1 MRDPILQ
8 IAVLDPTLRSRELA
22 RRAICRLGHVPAT
35 FATVDELQEHAEEVG
50 NFGLL
55 LLACPRDPA
64 VFQPLI
70 GRVREILG
78 QKVPLILSACKSQFR
93 VISILHVDALST
105 VAHAPSS
112 FEDTYR
118 LLESDLLHRRVPVA
132 ERVLEWQ
139 GYRFILDQDKA
150 EFEGAPIK
158 LRPREFDLAVA
169 FFRNINRLLTRE
181 WLFANVWGRNEE
193 ECSPV
198 SRSLDVS
205 VSGLR
210 RKLGL
215 RFRLQAIWGQGY
227 QLSGMPEPSDDQSRR
242 GFLSRT
248 TVTESGNVRNDGDA
262 AAVRREAGLAFPPGG
277 STGP

>member
-1 MRDPILQ
+1 
-8 IAVLDPTLRSRELA
+8 LA
-22 RRAICRLGHVPAT
+22 RRAICRLGHVPVT
-35 FATVDELQEHAEEVG
+35 FTSVNELLEHGDGAGSFDV
-50 NFGLL
+50 L

-70 GRVREILG
+70 AQVREFLG
-78 QKVPLILSACKSQFR
+78 QRVPLILSASKSQFR
-93 VISILHVDALST
+93 VMSVLHADALST
-105 VAHAPSS
+105 VVHAPSS

-118 LLESDLLHRRVPVA
+118 LLETDLLRRRVPIA

-150 EFEGAPIK
+150 EFSGVPIK

-169 FFRNINRLLTRE
+169 FFRNVNRLLTRD
-181 WLFANVWGRNEE
+181 WLFANVWGKREE
-193 ECSPV
+193 EGEEGGPV

-215 RFRLQAIWGQGY
+215 RGKLQAIWGQGY
-227 QLSGMPEPSDDQSRR
+227 QLSEMTEPLDAQSQR
-242 GFLSRT
+242 GSLSRT
-248 TVTESGNVRNDGDA
+248 AAPEGGSGRNEGDVA
-262 AAVRREAGLAFPPGG
+262 SIRRETGLSIPHRGGGAG
-277 STGP
+277 

>member
-1 MRDPILQ
+1 MQ

-22 RRAICRLGHVPAT
+22 RRAICRLGHVPVT
-35 FATVDELQEHAEEVG
+35 FTSVNELQEYGDEVG
-50 NFGLL
+50 NFGVL

-70 GRVREILG
+70 AHVREILRG
-78 QKVPLILSACKSQFR
+78 QVPLILSACKSQFR
-93 VISILHVDALST
+93 VMSVLHADASSA

-118 LLESDLLHRRVPVA
+118 MLEADLLHRRVPIA

-139 GYRFILDQDKA
+139 GYRFVLDQDKA
-150 EFEGAPIK
+150 ELDGVAIK

-169 FFRNINRLLTRE
+169 FLRNVNRLLTRE
-181 WLFANVWGRNEE
+181 WLFANVWGRREE
-193 ECSPV
+193 ENGPV

-215 RFRLQAIWGQGY
+215 RGRLQAIWGQGY
-227 QLSGMPEPSDDQSRR
+227 QLSEMSDSFDDQSRR

-248 TVTESGNVRNDGDA
+248 AAPEGGSGRHEGDA
-262 AAVRREAGLAFPPGG
+262 ASIRREAGLPFPHRGG
-277 STGP
+277 

>member
-1 MRDPILQ
+1 MRESIVQ

-22 RRAICRLGHVPAT
+22 RRAICRLGHVPVVFTSA
-35 FATVDELQEHAEEVG
+35 AELQAHAGDVG
-50 NFGLL
+50 NFGTL

-70 GRVREILG
+70 AQVREILG
-78 QKVPLILSACKSQFR
+78 QQVPLILSTCKSQYR
-93 VISILHVDALST
+93 VMSVLHADAYST
-105 VAHAPSS
+105 VVHAPAS
-112 FEDTYR
+112 FEETYR
-118 LLESDLLHRRVPVA
+118 LLEADLLQRRVPVA

-139 GYRFILDQDKA
+139 GYRLVLDHETA
-150 EFEGAPIK
+150 EFAGAYIK

-169 FFRNINRLLTRE
+169 FLRNVNRLLTRE
-181 WLFANVWGRNEE
+181 WLFVNVWGKAEE
-193 ECSPV
+193 ESSPV

-215 RFRLQAIWGQGY
+215 GSRLQAIWGQGY
-227 QLSGMPEPSDDQSRR
+227 QLSQMSELLDDRDQR

-248 TVTESGNVRNDGDA
+248 AGAEGINVRSNADVEA
-262 AAVRREAGLAFPPGG
+262 IRRGTGFPYPGNSG
-277 STGP
+277 G